1 MHTVVAGGT
10 GFLGTALTSALIN
23 AGHEVSVLT
32 RTPRAANHVHWDPT
46 NPLASW
52 PDVIGRADAV
62 INLAGEPLN
71 ARRWTTARKQALR
84 RSRIVAT
91 QALVSAIRR
100 ATKRPLFLSGSA
112 IGFYGTDRHEALD
125 EGSSHGSDFLADLC
139 VEWEQ
144 TARGAEPVTR
154 VVLLRTGVVL
164 ASEGGAFPE
173 LARPFKFFAGGP
185 IASGRQVVSWIH
197 VDDWV
202 GMTLWALENAQV
214 AGPLNLTA
222 PNPVTNA
229 ELAKAIG
236 HAVHRPSF
244 VPAPAFAVRLLVGEM
259 ADAAILNGQCVIP
272 AKAQSL
278 GYQFVHPTIDNAV
291 KQIARR

>member
-164 ASEGGAFPE
+164 AREGGAFPE

-278 GYQFVHPTIDNAV
+278 GYRFVHPTIDKAV
-291 KQIARR
+291 TQIARR

>member
-278 GYQFVHPTIDNAV
+278 GYQFVHPTIDKAV

>member
-164 ASEGGAFPE
+164 AREGGAFPE

-278 GYQFVHPTIDNAV
+278 GYQFVHPTIDKAV